1 MAQLVSIGNS
11 QGVRIPKILIKQA
24 RLENKELSFKVVDN
38 GLLIT
43 PSKKARAN
51 WLAQCEAIINTSGH
65 EPLDSEWLDASLLD
79 EVQEW

>member
-1 MAQLVSIGNS
+1 MAHLVSIGNS

-43 PSKKARAN
+43 PTKTARAN
-51 WLAQCEAIINTSGH
+51 WLKQCEAIITTSGQ
-65 EPLDSEWLDASLLD
+65 EPLDHEWLDANLTD
-79 EVQEW
+79 DVQEW

>member
-1 MAQLVSIGNS
+1 MAHLVGIGNS

-24 RLENKELSFKVVDN
+24 KLENKELSFKVVDN

-51 WLAQCEAIINTSGH
+51 
-65 EPLDSEWLDASLLD
+65 
-79 EVQEW
+79 